1 MAKISSFKKVS
12 GYSSDL
18 ANSLLEGVSALT
30 VVGSGLVPHYS
41 WDSDSRSYTS
51 DLESYSLTVSAPTL
65 EPFSVKLP
73 VETGEVSGEF
83 GFGAHVEFET
93 LEACQVRSDVY
104 FKASSVKVVK

>member
-1 MAKISSFKKVS
+1 MAKIGNFKKAG
-12 GYSSDL
+12 GYSADL
-18 ANSLLEGVSALT
+18 ASSLLEGVSVLT

-73 VETGEVSGEF
+73 IESDGDFIFGSNVTFSG
-83 GFGAHVEFET
+83 
-93 LEACQVRSDVY
+93 LEACQVRSEVY
-104 FKASSVKVVK
+104 FRAQSVKVVK